1 MPVQKTPPT
10 TKGNP
15 GMKPQSVPP
24 WAKETT
30 AGTYTRYMALTRAI
44 RANDNK
50 ARYAEERA
58 HYLAA
63 NQELE
68 LQRAK
73 LVAKTS
79 AQKDK
84 NKAQSP

>member
-1 MPVQKTPPT
+1 
-10 TKGNP
+10 
-15 GMKPQSVPP
+15 MKPQSVPP

-50 ARYAEERA
+50 ARYARDAQERA
-58 HYLAA
+58 HYLDA

-68 LQRAK
+68 RQRAK
-73 LVAKTS
+73 LVRKTTH
-79 AQKDK
+79 QKDK
-84 NKAQSP
+84 NKAQRP

>member
-1 MPVQKTPPT
+1 
-10 TKGNP
+10 
-15 GMKPQSVPP
+15 MKPQSVPP

-30 AGTYTRYMALTRAI
+30 GIYTRYMALTRAI

-50 ARYAEERA
+50 ARYARDAEERA

-84 NKAQSP
+84 NNA